1 MPGLK
6 TNFFLRFFV
15 QLIPTSTMLIYRMF
29 ILLYPKLAW
38 LLGFSNQ
45 KARLWINGRRG
56 IFKKLSATFHK
67 NTAPVIWMHC
77 ASLGEFEQGLPVL
90 EGLKS
95 QYPGYRILLTFFS
108 PSGYEIKKNY
118 PGVDHVF
125 YLPMDS
131 PSNANRFFNIVQ
143 PSLVLFVKY
152 EFWYYYLQEA
162 KQRNIPLVLISGI
175 FRKDQLFFKWY
186 GSANREMLSFFSY
199 LFVQNQSSA
208 ALLESIGYTEQVM
221 ISGDT
226 RFDRV
231 LSIAG
236 NFTPIATIEHFCK
249 NKTTVVAGSTWTED
263 DEELDHYANTNP
275 AIKFIIAP
283 HDIEEERLQECLSL
297 YKHAMLYSAYEKALQ
312 SGTTIPDNINVLIID
327 NMGMLSRL
335 YHYATIC
342 YVGGGFGDDGIHNIL
357 EAAVYGKPVLF
368 GPVYDKYFEAE
379 GLLDEG
385 GAYTIDDALQL
396 ENLLKE
402 LLANQAFYESAAQ
415 AAGQYVRDNAGATA
429 KAMKY
434 IQENRLLI
442 S

>member
-1 MPGLK
+1 
-6 TNFFLRFFV
+6 
-15 QLIPTSTMLIYRMF
+15 MLIYRFF
-29 ILLYPKLAW
+29 IWLYPKLAW

-45 KARLWINGRRG
+45 KARLWVQGRKG
-56 IFKKLSATFHK
+56 IFKKLSAAFHK
-67 NTAPVIWMHC
+67 NTSPVVWMHC
-77 ASLGEFEQGLPVL
+77 ASLGEFEQGSPVL
-90 EGLKS
+90 ENLRK
-95 QYPGYRILLTFFS
+95 QYPGYCILLTFFS

-118 PGVDHVF
+118 AGADHVF

-131 PSNANRFFNIVQ
+131 PANANRFFNIVQ

-152 EFWYYYLQEA
+152 EFWYYYLSEA

-186 GSANREMLSFFSY
+186 GTVNRKMLSFFSY
-199 LFVQNQSSA
+199 FFVQNQVSA
-208 ALLESIGYTEQVM
+208 ELLQSIGYTEQVM

-231 LSIAG
+231 ISIADG
-236 NFTPIATIEHFCK
+236 FQPIATIDYFCK
-249 NKTTVVAGSTWTED
+249 DQITIVAGSTWTED
-263 DEELDHYANTNP
+263 DEELDHYANTNTS
-275 AIKFIIAP
+275 IKFLIAP
-283 HDIEEERLQECLSL
+283 HDIETERLQECLSL
-297 YKHAMLYSAYEKALQ
+297 YKHSMLYSVYEKALQ
-312 SGTTIPDNINVLIID
+312 SGTEIPGNINVLIID

-357 EAAVYGKPVLF
+357 EAAVYSKPVVF
-368 GPVYDKYFEAE
+368 GPVYDKYFEAD

-385 GAYTIDDALQL
+385 GAFTIEDALEL

-402 LLANQAFYESAAQ
+402 FLASKEFHASAGE
-415 AAGQYVRDNAGATA
+415 AAGRYVRDHAGATG
-429 KAMKY
+429 KAIKY

-442 S
+442 N

>member
-1 MPGLK
+1 
-6 TNFFLRFFV
+6 
-15 QLIPTSTMLIYRMF
+15 MLIYRIF
-29 ILLYPKLAW
+29 IWLYPKFAW
-38 LLGFSNQ
+38 LLGFSNR
-45 KARLWINGRRG
+45 KARLWTQGRRG
-56 IFKKLSATFHK
+56 IFKKLSAAFHK
-67 NTAPVIWMHC
+67 NTSPVIWMHC
-77 ASLGEFEQGLPVL
+77 ASLGEFEQGSPVL
-90 EGLKS
+90 ESLRK
-95 QYPGYRILLTFFS
+95 QYPDHCIVLTFFS
-108 PSGYEIKKNY
+108 PSGFEVKKNY
-118 PGVDHVF
+118 TGSDHVF

-131 PSNANRFFNIVQ
+131 AANANRFYNIVQ

-152 EFWYYYLQEA
+152 EFWYYYLSEA

-186 GSANREMLSFFSY
+186 GSVNRKMLSFFSY
-199 LFVQNQSSA
+199 LFVQNQASA
-208 ALLESIGYTEQVM
+208 ELLQSIGYTDQVM

-231 LSIAG
+231 ISIANG
-236 NFTPIATIEHFCK
+236 FESIPVVDHFCK
-249 NKTTVVAGSTWTED
+249 GQTTIVAGSTWTED

-275 AIKFIIAP
+275 SIKFIIAP
-283 HDIEEERLQECLSL
+283 HDIEEERLKECLSL
-297 YKHAMLYSAYEKALQ
+297 YKHSMLYSAYEKAQ
-312 SGTTIPDNINVLIID
+312 HAGKAIPAGTNVLIID

-357 EAAVYGKPVLF
+357 EAAVYSKPVVF
-368 GPVYDKYFEAE
+368 GPVYDKYFEAD

-385 GAYTIDDALQL
+385 GAFTIGDALEL

-402 LLANQAFYESAAQ
+402 FLGSKEFYDSAAE
-415 AAGQYVRDNAGATA
+415 AAGKYVRDHAGATQ